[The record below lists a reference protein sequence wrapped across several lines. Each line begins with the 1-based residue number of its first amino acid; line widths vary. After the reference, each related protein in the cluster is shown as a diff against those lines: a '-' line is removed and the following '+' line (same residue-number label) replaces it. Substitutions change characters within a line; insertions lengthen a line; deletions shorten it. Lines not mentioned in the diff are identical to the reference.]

1 MDHFVKRLGRFYVD
15 EKLCGDCQHCIFVN
29 DPDPAL
35 SHWLCLVLVGEEV
48 DLESQACDLWEG
60 M

>member
-1 MDHFVKRLGRFYVD
+1 MKRLGRFYVD